1 MTLRTGVHA
10 RLCGMLLAISMVSS
24 SASNARADAEVAPQ
38 QLPVRNVT
46 LSWDK
51 GILRTSFSVR
61 DALDPE
67 IAKKLASGIAA
78 VVALRVY
85 AFRQGAEVPVA
96 LAVRTC
102 RVAYDVWDE
111 VYRIKL
117 AVGGDDKDLAV
128 LNLEGVARMCF
139 DTKDFAVLAEKSVDK
154 RPHFLGV
161 LFEVNPVSAQTLEQ
175 MRRWV
180 SRPSGPSG
188 IGPGDALFGSFVGL
202 FVRQIGASD
211 KTVRFRTQSLPA
223 VPKPPP

>member
-1 MTLRTGVHA
+1 MKLRLLARA
-10 RLCGMLLAISMVSS
+10 RLVSVVLLGTMVLAPSH
-24 SASNARADAEVAPQ
+24 ARADAEVAAQ

-46 LSWDK
+46 FTWDK
-51 GILRTSFSVR
+51 GFLRTTFSVR
-61 DALDPE
+61 DAMDPE
-67 IAKKLASGIAA
+67 IAKKLSSGIAA

-85 AFRQGAEVPVA
+85 AFRDGAEAPVA

-117 AVGGDDKDLAV
+117 SVGGEEKNLAV
-128 LNLEGVARMCF
+128 LNLEGVARTCF
-139 DTKDFAVLAEKSVDK
+139 DAKDLAVLAEKSIDL

-161 LFEVNPVSAQTLEQ
+161 LFEVNPVSAQTVEQ

-180 SRPSGPSG
+180 ARPSGPSG

-211 KTVRFRTQSLPA
+211 KTVRFRTTSIPA
-223 VPKPPP
+223 PPPPAP